1 MISFTELLTAS
12 DAELVKTFYKVNSDP
27 SQDFIKNINSI
38 AAQLELNHS
47 QLVCAIGFN
56 KNIRDLT
63 DIMAV
68 LGFKSYKVMIYRR
81 NELFTSDSYQQ
92 LGIDNILD
100 IYSARLED
108 EEILETL
115 RELLQRR
122 LEHIEAAI
130 EKTGDP
136 GHVIS
141 YRMEIHSIYQSG
153 IADKNFA
160 EKRAKKDI
168 GKYRHLASE
177 INLMINANIF
187 PPSNFFF
194 METISPDEKREL
206 IEQKHISS
214 DMVKNRLQNAKISEE
229 ERDMLEAFV

>member
-12 DAELVKTFYKVNSDP
+12 DADLVKIFYNVKSDP
-27 SQDFIKNINSI
+27 SIDFIKNINSI
-38 AAQLELNHS
+38 AEQLKLNHS
-47 QLVCAIGFN
+47 QLVSAVGFN

-63 DIMAV
+63 DIITV

-81 NELFTSDSYQQ
+81 NELFTTDTYQQ

-115 RELLQRR
+115 RELLQPR
-122 LEHIEAAI
+122 LQHIETDI
-130 EKTGDP
+130 EKTDDP
-136 GHVIS
+136 SYTFS

-153 IADKNFA
+153 IADKSFA
-160 EKRAKKDI
+160 EERIQKDI
-168 GKYRHLASE
+168 GKYRHMASE
-177 INLMINANIF
+177 LNEMIEAGIF

-194 METISPDEKREL
+194 MESISPDEKREL
-206 IEQKHISS
+206 IKQDYVSS
-214 DMVKNRLQNAKISEE
+214 DMVKNRLQNSKISAD
-229 ERDMLEAFV
+229 EREMLEEFV

>member
-1 MISFTELLTAS
+1 MIDFTELLIAS
-12 DAELVKTFYKVNSDP
+12 DAELVKIFYKVKSDP

-63 DIMAV
+63 DIMTV
-68 LGFKSYKVMIYRR
+68 LGFKSYKVIIYRR
-81 NELFTSDSYQQ
+81 NELFTTDSYQQ

-100 IYSARLED
+100 IYAERLED

-115 RELLQRR
+115 RELLRPR
-122 LEHIEAAI
+122 LEHIEADI

-153 IADKNFA
+153 IADKPFA
-160 EKRAKKDI
+160 EERINKDI
-168 GKYRHLASE
+168 GKYRHMASE
-177 INLMINANIF
+177 INEIISAEIL
-187 PPSNFFF
+187 PPSNFLF

-206 IEQKHISS
+206 IEQKHISP